1 MNFQLRVKKN
11 FAVSVS
17 LHTSLNSVKGFKM
30 VRVEQESYDY
40 RYSMEIVPNIQAQ
53 FQIAGNNISHQV
65 NNKPTDQSNVQ

>member
-1 MNFQLRVKKN
+1 
-11 FAVSVS
+11 
-17 LHTSLNSVKGFKM
+17 M

-65 NNKPTDQSNVQ
+65 NNKPTDQSNVQWPIFLQEDSQKILCGKNYNFHTI